1 MDHLALGS
9 HPEGQVKTGVEFSSA
24 AFASG
29 LATDSGHGD
38 QRADEQGCLVEE
50 LGQAGA
56 GLAFL
61 GWQVAALVQGRSL
74 LSF

>member
-1 MDHLALGS
+1 MDHLSLGS
-9 HPEGQVKTGVEFSSA
+9 HPEGQIKPGVEFSSA

-38 QRADEQGCLVEE
+38 QRADEERLLVKE
-50 LGQAGA
+50 LSQAGA
-56 GLAFL
+56 DLAFL
-61 GWQVAALVQGRSL
+61 GGKVATVAHDSL